1 MAEILNINDDEYRA
15 LPGINSTMLQAF
27 SESPDHV
34 LLERRAK
41 QVFTVGTAFEDLVWW
56 KVYGDRA
63 KFDARFFVADLGTP
77 PDKIIQAIESGIDL
91 SSLEVLTSK
100 GERNG
105 RNATLHAWI
114 DACREF
120 PGRKPLSLDEFNT
133 LGRMAENLIG
143 MDLDG
148 PAGDIIAAC
157 KWQVPITW
165 ERRGIK
171 KKALIDLVLHVGD
184 ETFVYDLKAYA
195 SLSMF
200 RQTLKSKAWIQ
211 SLHYTEGASAVWGG
225 TVHPMVFLVA
235 EKAEPYLAQPFR
247 VHPESMDAAEMR
259 YLSLC
264 DDMAAWIAEGK
275 PARGYKYLDEVRL
288 YFY

>member
-1 MAEILNINDDEYRA
+1 MAEILNVTEKEYRA

-27 SESPDHV
+27 SESPDHA

-41 QVFTVGTAFEDLVWW
+41 QVFTNGTAFEDIVWW
-56 KVYGDRA
+56 KVYDDRS
-63 KFDARFFVADLGTP
+63 KLDARFFVADLGTP
-77 PDKIIQAIESGIDL
+77 PDKIIQAIESGTDL
-91 SSLEVLTSK
+91 SSLEVLTAK

-114 DACREF
+114 DACQEN
-120 PGRKPLSLDEFNT
+120 PGRKPLSQDEFNT
-133 LGRMAENLIG
+133 LNRMADNLIG

-148 PAGDIIAAC
+148 PCGDIIAAC
-157 KWQVPITW
+157 EWQVPIVW

-171 KKALIDLVLHVGD
+171 KKSLIDLVLHVGD
-184 ETFVYDLKAYA
+184 ETYIYDLKAYA

-200 RQTLKSKAWIQ
+200 RQTLKNKAWIQ
-211 SLHYTEGASAVWGG
+211 AQHYHEGAWAVFGK

-247 VHPESMDAAEMR
+247 VHPESMEAAEAR
-259 YLSLC
+259 YLELC
-264 DDMAAWIAEGK
+264 DEFASWDHAGR
-275 PARGYKYLDEVRL
+275 PARGYKFLEEVKL
-288 YFY
+288 WL

>member
-1 MAEILNINDDEYRA
+1 MAEILNITDEEYRA

-27 SESPDHV
+27 YESPDHA

-41 QVFTVGTAFEDLVWW
+41 QVFTNGTAFEDLVWW
-56 KVYGDRA
+56 KVYNDRS

-77 PDKIIQAIESGIDL
+77 PDKIIQAIESGKHLVD
-91 SSLEVLTSK
+91 LEVLTAK

-114 DACREF
+114 DACQDN
-120 PGRKPLSLDEFNT
+120 PGRKPLSRDEFNT
-133 LGRMAENLIG
+133 LDRMAENLVG

-148 PAGDIIAAC
+148 PAGDIIANC
-157 KWQVPITW
+157 DWQVPVTW

-171 KKALIDLVLHVGD
+171 KKALIDLVLRVGD
-184 ETFVYDLKAYA
+184 ETYIYDLKAYA
-195 SLSMF
+195 SLGMF
-200 RQTLKSKAWIQ
+200 RQTLKSKAWLQ
-211 SLHYTEGASAVWGG
+211 ATHYTEGANAVWGG

-247 VHPESMDAAEMR
+247 VHPDSMEAAEMR

-264 DDMAAWIAEGK
+264 DDFIAWDYAGR
-275 PARGYKYLDEVRL
+275 PARGYKFLEEVKL
-288 YFY
+288 WF